1 MKRIISVI
9 IAVVMTILYI
19 PVFAD
24 AQTVSNTVWG
34 YVSSTD
40 GDIEIA
46 SKTKVPNIYI
56 DEQNDYPGVARAAG
70 DLLSDIEA
78 VTGVTANIVN
88 DAENA
93 RLADEY
99 GIVMGTS
106 HCEMLLRNNMGEL
119 LDFQERWISEH
130 PDAKLYMFKD
140 GSLGEYVAYDYTD
153 VDAEGNPVDNK
164 QFVEDYWRERVR
176 ANKDYESN
184 FTIGMRGV
192 HDGEWNPVSADTNE
206 EKIALLE
213 EIIAKQREI
222 LSQEIGKPAEEI
234 PQTFIPYKEILPLY
248 NAGLE
253 VPDDKKP
260 SFYELQLYAV
270 KSANNII
277 HTFIGADKAA
287 LYKAQGR
294 GAVCDDDRIYAGIDW
309 DSVPDGNSTAKITIT
324 RYIGE
329 NAVQAKTIDVI
340 VNNDVKDLPDKTYAE
355 ANGYVSME
363 AEHYTRSTSKSSGES
378 SLTDGVVTGSE
389 PKLITNASDGVG
401 GKQYSCSWRKC
412 RI

>member
-192 HDGEWNPVSADTNE
+192 HDGEWNHDAGS
-206 EKIALLE
+206 I
-213 EIIAKQREI
+213 
-222 LSQEIGKPAEEI
+222 
-234 PQTFIPYKEILPLY
+234 FHYKL
-248 NAGLE
+248 
-253 VPDDKKP
+253 
-260 SFYELQLYAV
+260 
-270 KSANNII
+270 
-277 HTFIGADKAA
+277 
-287 LYKAQGR
+287 
-294 GAVCDDDRIYAGIDW
+294 
-309 DSVPDGNSTAKITIT
+309 
-324 RYIGE
+324 
-329 NAVQAKTIDVI
+329 
-340 VNNDVKDLPDKTYAE
+340 
-355 ANGYVSME
+355 
-363 AEHYTRSTSKSSGES
+363 
-378 SLTDGVVTGSE
+378 
-389 PKLITNASDGVG
+389 
-401 GKQYSCSWRKC
+401 WR
-412 RI
+412 

>member
-1 MKRIISVI
+1 MTENGTMTQGVYSITSYGDEGQIVADKYDSLLKRS
-9 IAVVMTILYI
+9 
-19 PVFAD
+19 
-24 AQTVSNTVWG
+24 
-34 YVSSTD
+34 
-40 GDIEIA
+40 
-46 SKTKVPNIYI
+46 
-56 DEQNDYPGVARAAG
+56 
-70 DLLSDIEA
+70 EA
-78 VTGVTANIVN
+78 
-88 DAENA
+88 
-93 RLADEY
+93 
-99 GIVMGTS
+99 
-106 HCEMLLRNNMGEL
+106 
-119 LDFQERWISEH
+119 
-130 PDAKLYMFKD
+130 
-140 GSLGEYVAYDYTD
+140 
-153 VDAEGNPVDNK
+153 
-164 QFVEDYWRERVR
+164 
-176 ANKDYESN
+176 
-184 FTIGMRGV
+184 
-192 HDGEWNPVSADTNE
+192 
-206 EKIALLE
+206 
-213 EIIAKQREI
+213 
-222 LSQEIGKPAEEI
+222 
-234 PQTFIPYKEILPLY
+234 LY
-248 NAGLE
+248 NSL
-253 VPDDKKP
+253 PDDKKP